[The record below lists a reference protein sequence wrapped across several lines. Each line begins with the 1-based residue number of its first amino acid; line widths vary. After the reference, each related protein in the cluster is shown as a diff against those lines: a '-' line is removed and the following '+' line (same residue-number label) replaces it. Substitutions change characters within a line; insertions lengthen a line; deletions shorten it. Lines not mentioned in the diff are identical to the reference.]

1 VTELAH
7 PSDAVRKILGRI
19 DPATVV
25 REMYLR
31 LREIPTYAR
40 YVDAD
45 PEGRGRV
52 AIRWNVALV
61 LRWLSDGVAPDSDFL
76 SELHEVVR
84 TYAAAN
90 EPIANGLLVYRR
102 GVRILWNALLV

>member
-1 VTELAH
+1 MTDLAH
-7 PSDAVRKILGRI
+7 PSDAVRAILGRL
-19 DPATVV
+19 DPGTVV
-25 REMYLR
+25 HEMYLR
-31 LREIPTYAR
+31 LREIPAYAR

-61 LRWLSDGVAPDSDFL
+61 LRWLSDGVAPDTDLL

-84 TYAAAN
+84 AHAVAN
-90 EPIANGLLVYRR
+90 EPIEDGLLGYRR
-102 GVRILWNALLV
+102 GGRI